1 MSSRTRAVLVAF
13 SLLVSGAP
21 AGLRAQVCPES
32 VPIDEQRAALIAE
45 NEDVDPA
52 DLPILVES
60 DRAEYSAL
68 DESVFT
74 GGVRV
79 RRGTQTLVSDNAVYD
94 PLTGRVAIDGEV
106 SFSQPGLLV
115 SGTDA
120 SWDSVTRRADVKE
133 VTFDLPQ
140 TPARGHASTVR
151 VVNEEQA
158 TLKDVRYTTCP
169 QGDED
174 WWLRSDSLELD
185 TAEEVG
191 VMRKARLD
199 FKGVPVIYVPYFNFP
214 LSLKR
219 KSGFLIPELRQSDRT
234 GTEFSAPWY
243 WNIAPN
249 YDMTITPRFMSKR
262 GVMLM
267 TENRY
272 LTENS
277 VGQFD
282 MEYLPS
288 DDRDPDNADR
298 RYNSLVHTTRY
309 ANDWRLFANLKDV
322 SDSRYFEDF
331 GRGIGLTS
339 QTHLQRLVQLRRANE
354 VWRIGL
360 RAENY
365 RTIDRGIDQEDRP
378 YARLPAISADGF
390 WRDGFLGLDW
400 GLRSELAHFSRD
412 EGVKGA
418 RVWLQPEASLPV
430 EGPGYFFVPSL
441 SWRHV
446 SYALNSNDD
455 GEEDH
460 PSMTAPIAKVD
471 AGLIFERE
479 RPDSDYT
486 QTLEPRLLYAYIPR
500 RGQDDLPV
508 FDTGEPDFNAVQ
520 LFRANRFIGADRLGD
535 TNQVSVGVT
544 SRILESV
551 TGREFLTAT
560 LGKAWYLSDRDVVLP
575 EEVDE
580 LDDDSP
586 IVLELGMRLFKS
598 WNANLGYQWLEEERD
613 TRLAEARVQ
622 YQPAPNRVLNL
633 QYRYRPGLLEDAEI
647 SLGWPLSRRWSF
659 VGQLEYSLRD
669 ETTIDRLVGL
679 QYESCCWAA
688 RLATERH
695 ISRRDG
701 SSDTSILLQLEFK
714 GLVGLGTQ
722 AGQTFER
729 DILGYSL
736 YE

>member
-1 MSSRTRAVLVAF
+1 MRQPRRAPLLVLAVLLA
-13 SLLVSGAP
+13 GP
-21 AGLRAQVCPES
+21 AALHAQVCPERVS
-32 VPIDEQRAALIAE
+32 IAKQREALAGQ
-45 NEDVDPA
+45 DDSQDPSG
-52 DLPILVES
+52 LPILVES
-60 DRAEYSAL
+60 ERAEYSGR

-79 RRGTQTLVSDNAVYD
+79 TRGAQTVESDRAVYD
-94 PLTGRVAIDGEV
+94 PLTGRIAVDGEV
-106 SFSQPGLLV
+106 SFSQPGLKI

-120 SWDSVTRRADVKE
+120 SWDSRTRTATVEE

-140 TPARGHASTVR
+140 TPARGHASSIE

-158 TLKDVRYTTCP
+158 ELEDVRYTTCP

-174 WWLRSDSLELD
+174 WWLRADSLELD
-185 TAEEVG
+185 TATEIG
-191 VMRKARLD
+191 AMRRARLD
-199 FKGVPVIYVPYFNFP
+199 FKGVPLIYAPYFTFP
-214 LSLKR
+214 LSLAR
-219 KSGFLIPELRQSDRT
+219 KSGLLIPELRQSDRT
-234 GTEFSAPWY
+234 GTEFSIPWY

-249 YDMTITPRFMSKR
+249 YDMTITPRWMSKR
-262 GVMLM
+262 GLMLM

-272 LTENS
+272 LTDS
-277 VGQFD
+277 SAGQFD
-282 MEYLPS
+282 MEYLRR
-288 DDRDPDNADR
+288 DERDPDKDDR
-298 RYNSLVHTTRY
+298 RYNALIHTTRF
-309 ANDWRLFANLKDV
+309 ANDWRLFADLKDV

-339 QTHLQRLVQLRRANE
+339 QTHLQRLVQLGRADE
-354 VWRIGL
+354 VWRVGL
-360 RAENY
+360 RAENW
-365 RTIDRGIDQEDRP
+365 RTIDLGIAREDRP
-378 YARLPAISADGF
+378 YARLPAVSADGF
-390 WRDGFLGLDW
+390 WRSGLFGMDW
-400 GLRSELAHFSRD
+400 GLRTELANFSRD
-412 EGVKGA
+412 EGVEGI
-418 RVWLQPEASLPV
+418 RLWLQPEASLPV

-446 SYALNSNDD
+446 SYSLRSTEDD
-455 GEEDH
+455 DEDH
-460 PSMTAPIAKVD
+460 PTMSAPIVKLD
-471 AGLIFERE
+471 TGLLFERE
-479 RPDSDYT
+479 QSDSDYI
-486 QTLEPRLLYAYIPR
+486 QTLEPRLLYAYVPK
-500 RGQDDLPV
+500 RGQEDLPV

-520 LFRANRFIGADRLGD
+520 LYRANRFIGADRLGD
-535 TNQVSVGVT
+535 TNQISVGVT

-560 LGKAWYLSDRDVVLP
+560 IGKAWYLDDREVVLP
-575 EEVDE
+575 NETGDP
-580 LDDDSP
+580 DDNSP
-586 IVLELGMRLFKS
+586 IVLELGMRLFRS
-598 WNANLGYQWLEEERD
+598 WNADIGYQWSEEDRD

-659 VGQLEYSLRD
+659 VGHLEYSLRD

-701 SSDTSILLQLEFK
+701 SSDTSVLLQLEFK